1 MKIEDLIYAACRG
14 GWPAFLNM
22 KSDKAKLLIA
32 RNYVD
37 AICRDDISRV
47 DGVQRDERTTRAIL
61 RSYARNI
68 SKLAKNTALLADVTA
83 SSEVSLYMSAF
94 EDYVTSLNKL
104 FVIDNIEAWCPAVHC
119 NCIIRTFPKSIDDA
133 AQDLWVHL

>member
-1 MKIEDLIYAACRG
+1 MFDNKDLDIDGITSDMKIEDLIYATCRG

-47 DGVQRDERTTRAIL
+47 EAYKGMNGQLVQ
-61 RSYARNI
+61 YC
-68 SKLAKNTALLADVTA
+68 
-83 SSEVSLYMSAF
+83 VSMP
-94 EDYVTSLNKL
+94 VTSQHWQRIPL
-104 FVIDNIEAWCPAVHC
+104 C
-119 NCIIRTFPKSIDDA
+119 
-133 AQDLWVHL
+133 

>member
-47 DGVQRDERTTRAIL
+47 DGVQRDERTTLQSCFGRQDTKL
-61 RSYARNI
+61 RCCR
-68 SKLAKNTALLADVTA
+68 
-83 SSEVSLYMSAF
+83 
-94 EDYVTSLNKL
+94 
-104 FVIDNIEAWCPAVHC
+104 
-119 NCIIRTFPKSIDDA
+119 
-133 AQDLWVHL
+133 

>member
-22 KSDKAKLLIA
+22 KSDKARLLIA

-68 SKLAKNTALLADVTA
+68 STLAKNTAHSRA
-83 SSEVSLYMSAF
+83 
-94 EDYVTSLNKL
+94 
-104 FVIDNIEAWCPAVHC
+104 
-119 NCIIRTFPKSIDDA
+119 
-133 AQDLWVHL
+133 